1 MIASK
6 VILKTRSEW
15 EDIFSGTD
23 ACVTPVLN
31 MSEAQQNI
39 HNLKRNAFTDVDGF
53 NQPSASPRYSVT
65 KPEIKHNAKQVG
77 SDFDEVCNEFGLSKA
92 AF

>member
-1 MIASK
+1 MG
-6 VILKTRSEW
+6 SEMCIR
-15 EDIFSGTD
+15 DR
-23 ACVTPVLN
+23 
-31 MSEAQQNI
+31 SEAQQNI

-77 SDFDEVCNEFGLSKA
+77 TDLDQVCNEFGLLKA